1 MDLIDLFWNLRQQRQ
16 IGEATVQATRASSDS
31 QVHESALADLNRRF
45 DHLALITQALAEL
58 LSERAKVSQADLAAK
73 IDEIDMRDGV
83 RDGRAAP
90 APRSCPK
97 CGRAIAGHR
106 TTCLYCGATLDAAK
120 PFDGL

>member
-1 MDLIDLFWNLRQQRQ
+1 MDLVDLFWNLRQQQQ
-16 IGEATVQATRASSDS
+16 IGEVNAKAALARSDVQTQDAA
-31 QVHESALADLNRRF
+31 VADLNRRF
-45 DHLALITQALAEL
+45 ERLALVTQALAEL

-83 RDGRAAP
+83 RDGRVAAT
-90 APRSCPK
+90 RSCPK